1 MELNEQQQAAVAYN
15 GSERNILVTA
25 GAGCGKT
32 RTIIARAAHLF
43 VSGTDAERILIMTFT
58 NRAARE
64 LKMRLKNE
72 IGAASENM
80 QAGTFHAFCLKVM
93 TKIPNSFGI
102 SGLSVIDTDDQNSL
116 MGLLRKEFFAS
127 ASTSRTGPRK
137 SFPKSSKLLKYYS
150 YSRNTCQE
158 PEKYLS
164 EQTDLEPET
173 IAACAE
179 LFSRYQKAKD
189 VRGYLDFDDLLER
202 FSRTLR
208 EKPQLRRAVCS
219 LFDEVLVDEMQDTN
233 PIQFEILHHFADEGV
248 RLFCVGDPAQSIYR
262 FRGADFRH
270 VYEFGERFGSS
281 VELPLSRNYRSYQ
294 EILDFANWL
303 LSRSPLDYRNLLS
316 ASRGISGYIPTIE
329 EFEHSSEE
337 AAWIADTIL
346 ERSEADVRLS
356 DIMVLYR
363 TGYDA
368 KPLEAELIRRNIPYR
383 FIGGTILT
391 KSAHVRDVLALLRVV
406 RNSRDDLAWMRYLQ
420 LWPRIGERTAE
431 KIFAAVSKSV
441 DVSTP
446 ADALLEG
453 TADAVAGDAV
463 DAADTIEQQL
473 EKMLGA
479 SHPALEAY
487 RLAAANYLEPQACM
501 KKVTRNLHEILK
513 ERYDN
518 WKQRSKD
525 LELLVRASANY
536 LSMNDFIDDFTLE
549 PMNDTEIS
557 QRTNDDA
564 VTLIT
569 VHSAK
574 GTEAP
579 ICFVAGADQASY
591 PHFRSLGDIDAEEEE
606 RRILYVALTRAQ
618 NELIVT
624 RSSFHR
630 NAFWVQ
636 RSPAAGE
643 KYFLESFPAAL
654 VKKNLHGW
662 SPLSAAGLDRLEDV
676 Y

>member
-1 MELNEQQQAAVAYN
+1 MELNEQQQAAVSYN

-43 VSGTDAERILIMTFT
+43 LTGTDAERILIMTFT

-102 SGLSVIDTDDQNSL
+102 SGLSVIDSDDQNSL
-116 MGLLRKEFFAS
+116 MGILRKELLAS
-127 ASTSRTGPRK
+127 LYASRTGIRK

-158 PEKYLS
+158 PEKYLG

-173 IAACAE
+173 IAACTE

-202 FSRTLR
+202 FSRTLT

-281 VELPLSRNYRSYQ
+281 IELPLSRNYRSYQ

-303 LSRSPLDYRNLLS
+303 LSRSSLDYRNPLS

-406 RNSRDDLAWMRYLQ
+406 RNSRDDLAWLRYLQ

-431 KIFAAVSKSV
+431 KIFAAV
-441 DVSTP
+441 
-446 ADALLEG
+446 
-453 TADAVAGDAV
+453 V

-479 SHPALEAY
+479 AHPALEAY
-487 RLAAANYLEPQACM
+487 RLAAASYHEPQDCL
-501 KKVTRNLHEILK
+501 KKVTRNLHAILK
-513 ERYDN
+513 DRYDN

-536 LSMNDFIDDFTLE
+536 LNMNDFIDDFTLE

-557 QRTNDDA
+557 QRSTDDA

-579 ICFVAGADQASY
+579 ICFVAGADQTSY

-643 KYFLESFPAAL
+643 KYFLESFPEAL

-662 SPLSAAGLDRLEDV
+662 SPISAAGLDRLEDV

>member
-1 MELNEQQQAAVAYN
+1 MELNEQQQAAVSYK

-43 VSGTDAERILIMTFT
+43 LTGTDAERILIMTFT

-102 SGLSVIDTDDQNSL
+102 SGLSVIDSDDQNSL
-116 MGLLRKEFFAS
+116 MGLLRKELLAS
-127 ASTSRTGPRK
+127 LHASRAGIRK

-158 PEKYLS
+158 PEKYLG

-173 IAACAE
+173 ITACTE

-189 VRGYLDFDDLLER
+189 IRGYLDFDDLLER
-202 FSRTLR
+202 FSRTLT

-281 VELPLSRNYRSYQ
+281 IELPLSRNYRSYQ

-303 LSRSPLDYRNLLS
+303 LSRSSLDYRNPLS
-316 ASRGISGYIPTIE
+316 ASRGLSGYIPAIE

-406 RNSRDDLAWMRYLQ
+406 RNSRDDLAWLRYLQ

-431 KIFAAVSKSV
+431 KIFAAV
-441 DVSTP
+441 
-446 ADALLEG
+446 
-453 TADAVAGDAV
+453 V

-487 RLAAANYLEPQACM
+487 RLAAASYHEPQDCL
-501 KKVTRNLHEILK
+501 KKVTRNLHAILK
-513 ERYDN
+513 DRYDN

-525 LELLVRASANY
+525 LELLVRAAANY
-536 LSMNDFIDDFTLE
+536 LNMNDFIDDFTLE

-557 QRTNDDA
+557 QRSTDDA

-579 ICFVAGADQASY
+579 ICFVAGADQTSY

-643 KYFLESFPAAL
+643 KYFLESFPEAL

-662 SPLSAAGLDRLEDV
+662 SPISAAGLDHLEDV